1 MAAGLSVARLPKGEA
16 AMFDL
21 YTWTTPN
28 GRKLSIMLEECGLD
42 YEVHPVDITRGEQFA
57 PGFVAICP
65 NSKIPALV
73 DRAGDVAMFESGAIL
88 VYLAEKTGTLLP
100 AQQPARARVLQ
111 WLMWQMANI
120 GPMLGQANY
129 FANTAAEKIPHA
141 IDRYVTESA
150 RLIRV
155 MDDQLGRVP
164 YLAGDY
170 SIADIATYPWVVAG
184 FQLLKVAKPEVVGA
198 GDNVARWLAAVGDR
212 PAVARGMAVP
222 AL

>member
-1 MAAGLSVARLPKGEA
+1 VWAELDGHPDGICIDAEGAIWSSAGPRCLRVREGGEVLEA
-16 AMFDL
+16 IELDRMCFAC
-21 YTWTTPN
+21 
-28 GRKLSIMLEECGLD
+28 MLG
-42 YEVHPVDITRGEQFA
+42 GA
-57 PGFVAICP
+57 
-65 NSKIPALV
+65 
-73 DRAGDVAMFESGAIL
+73 DRRIL

-100 AQQPARARVLQ
+100 AQHPARARVLQ

-155 MDDQLGRVP
+155 MEDQLGRLP

-184 FQLLKVAKPEVVGA
+184 YQLLKVAKPEVVGA